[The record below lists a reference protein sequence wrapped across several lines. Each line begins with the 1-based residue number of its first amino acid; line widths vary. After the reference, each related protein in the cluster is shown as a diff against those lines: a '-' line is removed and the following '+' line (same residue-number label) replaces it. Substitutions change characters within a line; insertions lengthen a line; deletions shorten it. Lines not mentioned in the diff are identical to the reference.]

1 MSFLKYLQKKEKK
14 KLPEVLIK
22 DIEIESIRIKGKL
35 KGMNQDIELNLNG
48 KQFEE
53 WRNMQ

>member
-1 MSFLKYLQKKEKK
+1 MSFLKYLKKKEKK
-14 KLPEVLIK
+14 KLPATPIRAM
-22 DIEIESIRIKGKL
+22 EIESVRIKGKL